1 MEHNAAF
8 PIFQKI
14 SQKYA
19 IFTPFGR
26 MRSHFEATKVMMN
39 RFVNKALEVVSKA
52 HLTLTKVHPPQAG
65 GQVAVLWP
73 FLVNVRGPL
82 PLTLN
87 TYAHVYCVFSS
98 IHALHLG
105 VI

>member
-1 MEHNAAF
+1 MH
-8 PIFQKI
+8 
-14 SQKYA
+14 
-19 IFTPFGR
+19 
-26 MRSHFEATKVMMN
+26 SHFEMIKVTMN

-52 HLTLTKVHPPQAG
+52 HLTLNPPKVHPPQAG

-73 FLVNVRGPL
+73 FLVNVRGAL